1 MVTGLSVQFY
11 AHTLPVAHVVEKS
24 LLHGVVDNGGVII
37 RRAVVAL
44 TDIVVELLGIR
55 VKPID
60 RKSTRLN
67 SSHVSI
73 SYAVFCLKKKSLN
86 DQTERV
92 RDDHGRSVGR
102 GGLDDPCLH

>member
-55 VKPID
+55 VKPIPGL
-60 RKSTRLN
+60 RQLLYFLLEITR
-67 SSHVSI
+67 
-73 SYAVFCLKKKSLN
+73 
-86 DQTERV
+86 
-92 RDDHGRSVGR
+92 
-102 GGLDDPCLH
+102 